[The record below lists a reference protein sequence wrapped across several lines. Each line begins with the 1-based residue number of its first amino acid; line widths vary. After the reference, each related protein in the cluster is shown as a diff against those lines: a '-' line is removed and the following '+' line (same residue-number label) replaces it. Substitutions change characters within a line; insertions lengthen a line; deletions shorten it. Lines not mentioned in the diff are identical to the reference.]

1 MDKKFL
7 VAYGTAAGSTAE
19 VAEAIGEE
27 MRKAGGQVDVVAVEK
42 VKDLSE
48 YDGVVIGSAVRIN
61 NLLSKTKKF
70 LRKFRKKLKQMPLAY
85 FLVCMTMA
93 EETEENVQKSTEFAK
108 PMLELKEPVSLGL
121 FGGCMDPEKL
131 TGFFAKAMQSQPK
144 EDKRDWE
151 KIRAWGGEL
160 VGKLSAWT
168 NRSKS
173 LDR

>member
-27 MRKAGGQVDVVAVEK
+27 MRKAGGQVDVVAVEN
-42 VKDLSE
+42 VKDLSD
-48 YDGVVIGSAVRIN
+48 YDGVIIGSAVRIN
-61 NLLSKTKKF
+61 KLLSKTRKF
-70 LRKFRKKLKQMPLAY
+70 LRKFRKQLKQLPLAY

-93 EETEENVQKSTEFAK
+93 EETDENVQKATSFAK
-108 PMLELKEPVSLGL
+108 PLLDFKEPVSLGL

-131 TGFFAKAMQSQPK
+131 TGFFAKTMQEQPK

-151 KIRAWGGEL
+151 KIRVWGEEL
-160 VGKLSAWT
+160 VDKLSA
-168 NRSKS
+168 
-173 LDR
+173 